1 MNIAAAE
8 TNILLPPIAELV
20 VGGLAFLIVFGA
32 LMWKLLPR
40 VKTML
45 DERAETIEGGIAR
58 AEQVQAEAQ
67 QTLEQYRSQ
76 LAEARHE
83 AARLREE
90 ARQQGA
96 AIMAEMREQA
106 QSDAQRLTAQA
117 HQQIEAER
125 KQALASL
132 RADVGR
138 LSVDLAGRVVGEALE
153 DDARQQR
160 TIDRFLAELET
171 TAERSDGD
179 GAGRNGGAGR
189 GAAAETENVEAARSS

>member
-1 MNIAAAE
+1 MKIAAAE
-8 TNILLPPIAELV
+8 TNILLPPVAELV

-40 VKTML
+40 VKAML

-58 AEQVQAEAQ
+58 AEQAQAEAQ

-132 RADVGR
+132 HTDVGR
-138 LSVDLAGRVVGEALE
+138 LSVELASRVVGEALE
-153 DDARQQR
+153 DDARQRR
-160 TIDRFLAELET
+160 TIDRFLSELET
-171 TAERSDGD
+171 TAERGD
-179 GAGRNGGAGR
+179 GNDSAPDAEPGR
-189 GAAAETENVEAARSS
+189 GAAAETEDVEVARS